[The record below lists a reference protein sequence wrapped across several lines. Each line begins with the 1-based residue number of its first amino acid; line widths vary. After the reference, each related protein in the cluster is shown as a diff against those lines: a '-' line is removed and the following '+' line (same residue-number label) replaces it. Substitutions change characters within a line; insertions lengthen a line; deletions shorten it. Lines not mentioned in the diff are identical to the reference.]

1 MKWEDLKGNG
11 PEYSFEFIQ
20 SGDDPALNGK
30 RLFVLGS
37 SVALGSASGGRSVGE
52 YLAARYGMILTK
64 SAVSGTTLVD
74 LKPDSYVERL
84 DAVTPG
90 LQADLFICQL
100 STNDA
105 RLGSPIGVP
114 GGGPDRGTVCGA
126 IEYIALRAKELGCP
140 LYFFTGSR
148 YESPA
153 YGEMVRTL
161 YVLSEKLGFGVLD
174 LWSDD
179 AFNDIPDEKRRL
191 WMKDGIHPTAA
202 GYRDWWCPELERQL
216 LRKLNESNP

>member
-1 MKWEDLKGNG
+1 MKWEELEGNG

-20 SGDDPALNGK
+20 RADADALNGK

-37 SVALGSASGGRSVGE
+37 SVALGSASCGRSIGE

-64 SAVSGTTLVD
+64 SAVSGTTLSD
-74 LKPDSYVERL
+74 LKPGSYTERL
-84 DAVTPG
+84 DEVMPE

-105 RLGSPIGVP
+105 RLGAPLGTP
-114 GGGPDRGTVCGA
+114 GEGPGRTTVCGA
-126 IEYIALRAKELGCP
+126 IEYIAFKAKELGCP
-140 LYFFTGSR
+140 LFFFTGSR
-148 YESPA
+148 YDSPA

-179 AFNDIPDEKRRL
+179 AFNDIPDEKRKL
-191 WMKDGIHPTAA
+191 WMKDGVHPTAA

-216 LRKLNESNP
+216 LLKLNAGK